1 MGSTYQRKD
10 HPLYY
15 FCQSMSSL
23 HNYFY
28 MVIVFRILTSVL
40 LHFCFYRV
48 PLGVPLYQTNSNL
61 EMILTGECF
70 LKGEKS
76 GATVYSQYS
85 KSATFRLQI
94 LKNWKNQ
101 RLLIIASLQIQYS
114 LIHCSIVFGYCCL
127 YKVDY

>member
-23 HNYFY
+23 RNYFY
-28 MVIVFRILTSVL
+28 MVIVFRIFDICIIAL
-40 LHFCFYRV
+40 LFLQV
-48 PLGVPLYQTNSNL
+48 PLGVPLYQTNSNI

-85 KSATFRLQI
+85 KSQI

-114 LIHCSIVFGYCCL
+114 LIHWSIIFGYCCL

>member
-15 FCQSMSSL
+15 FCQSMLVSAIIFTWLSFPNFDICIIAL
-23 HNYFY
+23 LF
-28 MVIVFRILTSVL
+28 LQVL
-40 LHFCFYRV
+40 
-48 PLGVPLYQTNSNL
+48 LGVPLYQTNSNI

-70 LKGEKS
+70 LKGEKL

-85 KSATFRLQI
+85 KSQI

-114 LIHCSIVFGYCCL
+114 LIHWSIIFGYCCL